1 MDAGI
6 GKPVIRIRK
15 FAGNANPTANS
26 LSFWNLEK
34 ERSPSCAARAQ
45 TIKILTATRFA
56 PPLENGE
63 TLMMKKLFAAAALL
77 TLCAASA
84 LAQDWDHAVSLF
96 NQKQYR
102 PAIREFHTLLKANPD
117 AWQSWYYI
125 GASHYYLQSYE
136 DAIDAFQKYIQAGEK
151 DETAQA
157 SGNYFI
163 GFAQYQLKQYDRCIP
178 ALAKY
183 VSLSEKAKATVDVSA
198 RAALGRAYIY
208 TNRYAEAVPVLTTA
222 ATEMKTNAG
231 NYYFLGFA
239 QYKLNHAE
247 QAIAALN
254 QALNIDPKEPDTL
267 ALLADLYFAQVKQNP
282 AAVKQVI
289 SVGERL
295 IAVRNDER
303 AWALLGQA
311 YLFDKQYVKA
321 APFLDKYAHAH
332 TDSSAAWYNLGV
344 ANSRSNQWKPAAEA
358 LEQAVK
364 LAPTNLAANLELGYV
379 YESDKQY
386 DKALAAYQR
395 AFDAS
400 GRRDETARAALD
412 RLKQIKPQGQ

>member
-1 MDAGI
+1 
-6 GKPVIRIRK
+6 
-15 FAGNANPTANS
+15 
-26 LSFWNLEK
+26 
-34 ERSPSCAARAQ
+34 
-45 TIKILTATRFA
+45 
-56 PPLENGE
+56 
-63 TLMMKKLFAAAALL
+63 MMKKLFATAALL
-77 TLCAASA
+77 ALIAASA
-84 LAQDWDHAVSLF
+84 RAQDWDHAVSLF

-102 PAIREFHTLLKANPD
+102 LASSEFHKVLKANPD

-136 DAIDAFQKYIQAGEK
+136 DSIDAFQKYIQAGEK
-151 DETAQA
+151 DEKAQA

-163 GFAQYQLKQYDRCIP
+163 GFAHYQLKQYDRSIP

-183 VSLSEKAKATVDVSA
+183 VMLSEKTKSTVDVSA

-208 TNRYAEAVPVLTTA
+208 TNRFAEAVPVLTTA

-239 QYKLNHAE
+239 QYKLNHAD

-254 QALNIDPKEPDTL
+254 QALALEPKDPDTL
-267 ALLADLYFAQVKQNP
+267 ALLADIYFAQLKQNP

-295 IAVRNDER
+295 IQVRNDER
-303 AWALLGQA
+303 AWILLGQA
-311 YLFDKQYVKA
+311 YLFDKQYAKA
-321 APFLDKYAHAH
+321 APLLDKYARAH
-332 TDSSAAWYNLGV
+332 TDSIAAWYSLGV
-344 ANSRSNQWKPAAEA
+344 SYSRSNQWKPAAEA

-395 AFDAS
+395 AYEAS
-400 GRRDETARAALD
+400 GRRDETARAGID
-412 RLKQIKPQGQ
+412 RIKQIKPQGQ